1 MYGNSAAGPPPSRGA
16 ATVITLR
23 VLFAAAGFLTCGLL
37 ACVPLFRIAVLRG
50 RGLDWT
56 VAWLSL
62 PVSIGCLAV
71 VGELPES
78 DRRTDLA
85 MIALLLIGAAA
96 SAYFLVVDIRLHAV
110 PRQFAGY
117 APPRQAP
124 AAYYGQSHPA
134 GPYAPTVVSQPPLAP
149 APRSAHPGFPAPQS
163 PVHQTPVHQTPV
175 HQMPTSQGPTPQP
188 PVPQTPVPR
197 GPAST
202 PPPGHPT
209 PARIDQVRA
218 ELDEL
223 SDYLRAHDGNSNGNG
238 NGDNQG
244 GR

>member
-1 MYGNSAAGPPPSRGA
+1 MYGNSDAGPPPSRGA

-50 RGLDWT
+50 RALDWT

-85 MIALLLIGAAA
+85 MLALLLIGAAA
-96 SAYFLVVDIRLHAV
+96 SAYFLVVDIRLHAA
-110 PRQFAGY
+110 PRRFAGY
-117 APPRQAP
+117 APPRQAST
-124 AAYYGQSHPA
+124 AYYGQSHPA

-149 APRSAHPGFPAPQS
+149 APGSAHPGFP
-163 PVHQTPVHQTPV
+163 TPP
-175 HQMPTSQGPTPQP
+175 MPMS
-188 PVPQTPVPR
+188 QTPVPPQAPTYQTPLSR
-197 GPAST
+197 TPAPRRPAAT
-202 PPPGHPT
+202 PPPGHPA

-223 SDYLRAHDGNSNGNG
+223 SDYLRNHDGPGNG
-238 NGDNQG
+238 PGPGTGPGSGGNQG